1 MATLKVAFVW
11 HMHQPWYL
19 WPETREAALPYVR
32 LHAYSGYYDMPWLLR
47 EFGETTVTFNLVPSL
62 TEQIARY
69 ARGEVTDRL
78 LELCRRPAAEL
89 DPDDQSELLTHLGRG
104 QPEGVLEASPQF
116 ARLSH
121 KRGHVRNSQEVERL
135 RRAFTEAEFRDMQ
148 VWLNLVWCGYGL
160 RRDSEVV
167 RELRAK
173 DRDFTEGDKL
183 GLLSEMQAAMGRVLD
198 LYRQAASSGRAELT
212 TSPFYHPILPLL
224 ADMQDAARLIPR
236 SELPDTLW
244 QAPEEARRQLRLAGD
259 HHEQQ
264 FGVRPPGLWSP
275 EGAISDASLALVQE
289 AGFAWTASDDAIL
302 SLSLDPRG
310 GQRPSA
316 EQLYQPYRAADSAL
330 ALVFRDHALSDRIGF
345 VYQTWEPQDAA
356 EDMVG
361 QLRRLAS
368 DLSGP
373 APGLVCIIL
382 DGENPWSSY
391 PDAGEGFLRALY
403 RGIETTPTLQTTLVS
418 DYLREHPPQ
427 VVLPSVFPGSWIDH
441 SYRTWIGGPEHRRA
455 WSLLRGGFDA
465 VERAAPSENAAR
477 AQEHLMAAEGSD
489 WFWWYGE
496 YHHADDGEVFDALFR
511 AHVAEVYRALDQPE
525 PSALGEPI
533 AAAKMGGL
541 AQTAAGAMRPTIDGR
556 VTSYFEWQAAA
567 LLHTSAMAS
576 AMHRCDSVIR
586 AIYIGFDREHVWL
599 RVDTVGQATQA
610 LLGCRLRFTFTG
622 EPDRELILEWP
633 GNRTADPPARGGDLA
648 GSAQVAADR
657 IVEAALDLHTLA
669 LAPGDSL
676 MLAVLLE
683 VRGRLVERWPQTA
696 YLEVSVPSDD
706 ALSGEWSA

>member
-19 WPETREAALPYVR
+19 WPGTREAALPYVR
-32 LHAYSGYYDMPWLLR
+32 LHACSGYYDMPWLLR
-47 EFGETTVTFNLVPSL
+47 ELGQTTVTFNLVPSL

-89 DPDDQSELLTHLGRG
+89 GPDDQCGLLTYLGRG

-135 RRAFTEAEFRDMQ
+135 RRAFTEAEFRDVQ

-167 RELRAK
+167 RELRGK
-173 DRDFTEGDKL
+173 DRDFTEDDKAALL
-183 GLLSEMQAAMGRVLD
+183 GEMQAATGRVLD
-198 LYRQAASSGRAELT
+198 LYRQAAADGRAELT

-224 ADMQDAARLIPR
+224 ANMEDAARVIPR
-236 SELPDTLW
+236 PELPDTLW
-244 QAPEEARRQLRLAGD
+244 RAPDEARRQLQLARD
-259 HHEQQ
+259 HHERQ
-264 FGVRPPGLWSP
+264 FGTVPQGLWSP

-289 AGFAWTASDDAIL
+289 AGFAWTASDDGIL
-302 SLSLDPRG
+302 ALSLDPRG
-310 GQRPSA
+310 ARRPDA
-316 EQLYQPYRAADSAL
+316 KELYQPYRVADGAL

-345 VYQTWEPQDAA
+345 VYRSWEPQDAA

-361 QLRRLAS
+361 QLRGIAS
-368 DLSGP
+368 DLPGP

-403 RGIETTPTLQTTLVS
+403 EAIETDRGLETTSVGE
-418 DYLREHPPQ
+418 YVRQYPPQ
-427 VVLPSVFPGSWIDH
+427 AVLPSVFPGSWIDH
-441 SYRTWIGGPEHRRA
+441 SYRTWIGGAEHRRA
-455 WSLLRGGFDA
+455 WSLLRGAFDA
-465 VERAAPSENAAR
+465 VRRAAPSEGAAR
-477 AQEHLMAAEGSD
+477 AREQLMVAEGSD
-489 WFWWYGE
+489 WFWWYSE
-496 YHHADDGEVFDALFR
+496 YHHADDEDVLDALFR
-511 AHVAEVYRALDQPE
+511 AHVAEVYRALGQPE
-525 PSALGEPI
+525 PAALGEPI
-533 AAAKMGGL
+533 AAAKTGGL
-541 AQTAAGAMRPTIDGR
+541 AQMAAGAMRPTIDGR

-567 LLHTSAMAS
+567 VLHTSAMAS

-586 AIYIGFDREHVWL
+586 AIYVGFDRAHVWL
-599 RVDTVGQATQA
+599 RVDTVGPATEA
-610 LLGCRLRFTFTG
+610 LLGCRLRFTFAG
-622 EPDRELILEWP
+622 EPDRELTLEWP
-633 GNRTADPPARGGDLA
+633 DDRAAGPPVQGGGLA
-648 GSAQVAADR
+648 GPAQVAADR
-657 IVEAALDLHTLA
+657 VVEGALHLHSLA
-669 LAPGDSL
+669 LAPEDSL
-676 MLAVLLE
+676 NLAVVLE
-683 VRGRLVERWPQTA
+683 AGGRLVERWPQVG
-696 YLEVSVPSDD
+696 YLEVRLPSED